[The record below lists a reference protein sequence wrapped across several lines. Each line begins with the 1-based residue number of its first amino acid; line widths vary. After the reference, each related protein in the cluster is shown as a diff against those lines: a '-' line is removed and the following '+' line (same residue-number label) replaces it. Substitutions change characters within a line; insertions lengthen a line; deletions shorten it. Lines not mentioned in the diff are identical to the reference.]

1 MIEQMSTRVS
11 EAERKLNESESV
23 WNSRIE
29 EKEREIE
36 KERMERTNVSNK
48 ASETEHELRD
58 VEKKLRDKIRDM
70 EVTQNDLIQKLSEV
84 EEQRSRD
91 VAKFQSRAR
100 SVEAHEVAER
110 ELAQSKSKL
119 KEELEIERNT
129 IAKLRSEAQR
139 ERRETAI
146 LRARL
151 ESVEQEETKLVKALQ
166 QKEEEVTKLRNSIK
180 RKAEETARVKQKG
193 AEDETAV
200 LDAQNTLLRL
210 EEKLARSE
218 EKRVALGAALS
229 AAERKIA
236 EQVKVWAA
244 SGSGDGS
251 SIGSGDGD
259 EMLRQKLAKSEQERM
274 KLAGVLLKLM
284 KKQEALKR
292 ESTKKRVVVLNTGNS
307 SNSHRSGG
315 GGDLGMS
322 MGRFSR
328 SSSIGGGIGIPPT
341 KMKIVRGGAVDGEEM
356 VDSPS
361 KVAAVTL
368 KRLEHVL
375 EMGGK

>member
-292 ESTKKRVVVLNTGNS
+292 ESSKKRVVVLNTGHNN
-307 SNSHRSGG
+307 NSHRSG

>member
-11 EAERKLNESESV
+11 EAERKLNESESR
-23 WNSRIE
+23 WNSRIQ

-36 KERMERTNVSNK
+36 KERTERANVSNK
-48 ASETEHELRD
+48 VSEVEHERRD

-70 EVTQNDLIQKLSEV
+70 EITQNDLIQKLGEV

-236 EQVKVWAA
+236 EQVKIWAA

-259 EMLRQKLAKSEQERM
+259 EMLRKKLAKSEQERM

-328 SSSIGGGIGIPPT
+328 GNIGGG
-341 KMKIVRGGAVDGEEM
+341 MKVVRGGGVNGGEM
-356 VDSPS
+356 MDSPS

-375 EMGGK
+375 EMGGGNSK